1 MLPFSKSCCTFAPDY
16 SNIYYRLRIMS
27 NFDELI
33 MKRRSIRVF
42 DAEHKVSKEQIEALV
57 KAAIEAPSWNNFQ
70 TSRYHVVTS
79 SDVKQQL
86 GETMAAFDTKIA
98 STAPVLIV
106 TTFVKG
112 HSGFKGGEAVDE
124 LGDGWGIYD
133 LGLHNALLLLKAA
146 DAGLDTIVLG
156 LRDADKIRT
165 LLSIPEEESIVSII
179 ALGYRAKDGVRPKR
193 KAVEEITKFY

>member
-1 MLPFSKSCCTFAPDY
+1 
-16 SNIYYRLRIMS
+16 MS

-42 DAEHKVSKEQIEALV
+42 DAEHKVSKEQIETLV